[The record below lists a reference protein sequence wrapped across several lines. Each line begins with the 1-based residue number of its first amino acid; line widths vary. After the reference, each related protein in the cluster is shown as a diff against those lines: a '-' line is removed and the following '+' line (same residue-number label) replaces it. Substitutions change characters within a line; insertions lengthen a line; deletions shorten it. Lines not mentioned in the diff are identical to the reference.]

1 MKSLEPKNCH
11 VVSSPNWSS
20 GELRFSCTVWVWD
33 KISMT
38 VCWNYDIICIHI
50 YLYIFIYLHTHT
62 NTLAGSVCIY
72 IYIFLLVYIYT
83 HHIFSYLHIYYIFT
97 YVSYIYIHAY
107 IYIHMYD
114 LYMYISKLWVEIF
127 WCILFGVTGV
137 MFLWGMVTD
146 ACRWTATPVCRGTL
160 TTVKGLKWVK
170 VTIEVWSFASKVR
183 KVGGDLQNLHIWG
196 NLCECWIWIWR
207 KGFFDN
213 GIVRESGK
221 KA

>member
-1 MKSLEPKNCH
+1 M
-11 VVSSPNWSS
+11 
-20 GELRFSCTVWVWD
+20 F
-33 KISMT
+33 
-38 VCWNYDIICIHI
+38 
-50 YLYIFIYLHTHT
+50 
-62 NTLAGSVCIY
+62 
-72 IYIFLLVYIYT
+72 
-83 HHIFSYLHIYYIFT
+83 
-97 YVSYIYIHAY
+97 
-107 IYIHMYD
+107 
-114 LYMYISKLWVEIF
+114 ISKLWVEIF

-196 NLCECWIWIWR
+196 NLCEFWIWIWR

-213 GIVRESGK
+213 GIVREWRKKRRFCAVAINVSEDEVQFLLAIQFTEKTVFQPRVLDRMLGRSLSESRGK
-221 KA
+221 IGL

>member
-1 MKSLEPKNCH
+1 M
-11 VVSSPNWSS
+11 
-20 GELRFSCTVWVWD
+20 F
-33 KISMT
+33 
-38 VCWNYDIICIHI
+38 
-50 YLYIFIYLHTHT
+50 
-62 NTLAGSVCIY
+62 
-72 IYIFLLVYIYT
+72 
-83 HHIFSYLHIYYIFT
+83 
-97 YVSYIYIHAY
+97 
-107 IYIHMYD
+107 
-114 LYMYISKLWVEIF
+114 ISKLWVEIF

-196 NLCECWIWIWR
+196 NLCEFWIWIWR

-213 GIVRESGK
+213 GIVREWRKNVGSVQLQLMSQKTKFSSCLPYNSQRRLCFSLGYLTECSVE
-221 KA
+221 ACLNQEERLAFNWTTETVPACSSPT